1 MAETPQNFQNHTR
14 FDPLY
19 HYFMVPLLMV
29 NFFWCA
35 ANLIRN
41 FNGPT
46 VQAMLLAI
54 ALVVLGLMARVNA
67 LRAQDRVIRLEEQLR
82 FERLGIGAKFDGLS
96 VPQLVA
102 LRFASDGE
110 LGGLADQVKAGKLT
124 GSKEI
129 KAAIKNWRPDYV
141 RV

>member
-1 MAETPQNFQNHTR
+1 MPETSQNFENHAR

-19 HYFMVPLLMV
+19 HYFMVPILMI
-29 NFFWCA
+29 NLFWCGW
-35 ANLIRN
+35 NLRRN
-41 FNGPT
+41 FRGPT

-54 ALVVLGLMARVNA
+54 ALVVLGLMARINA
-67 LRAQDRVIRLEEQLR
+67 LRAQDRLIRLEEQLR
-82 FERLGIGAKFDGLS
+82 FERLGIGAKFAGLT

-102 LRFASDGE
+102 LRFASDAE
-110 LGGLADQVKAGKLT
+110 LASLADQVKAGKLT
-124 GSKEI
+124 ASKEI